1 MAVGVG
7 SEETAD
13 PPRLLGDGIDDGVAA
28 LHRGL
33 VRRVEIIHLDGDV
46 RYYGRMSV
54 VRHDADLQLTDPS
67 AKPTSRSTRDP

>member
-1 MAVGVG
+1 MV
-7 SEETAD
+7 
-13 PPRLLGDGIDDGVAA
+13 VAA

-54 VRHDADLQLTDPS
+54 VRHDADLQ
-67 AKPTSRSTRDP
+67 